1 MVQAMHGARGIR
13 DAEDALVRAHLPL
26 VQYLVAE
33 VSQRIPAHVSRDDL
47 ESAAMAGLAQAARSF
62 DAERGVPFDRFASR
76 RIRGALLDELRSRD
90 WATRS
95 MRSSAR
101 AVHKAGDELTALL
114 GRRPSPAEVA
124 ERLGCDVAEVDA
136 VAAGVARA
144 NVVNYESLFED
155 GAGEDML
162 PIDDADAPDA
172 SLLERERQAYLVD
185 AVAALPARLQ
195 RVVIGYFF
203 EERSMHE
210 LGTEL
215 GVTDSRISQMRA
227 EALTLLREGLD
238 AQLQPESAPVPAR
251 PGGRVARRKDAYFA
265 AIADRRSPL
274 ERIAAPASLGELL
287 PA

>member
-1 MVQAMHGARGIR
+1 MDGARG
-13 DAEDALVRAHLPL
+13 AMETEDALVRAHLPL

-33 VSQRIPAHVSRDDL
+33 VFQRVPAHVCRDDL

-62 DAERGVPFDRFASR
+62 DADRGVPFDRFASR

-95 MRSSAR
+95 VRSLAR
-101 AVHKAGDELTALL
+101 SVAKAGDELTALL
-114 GRRPSPAEVA
+114 GRPPSPAEVA
-124 ERLGCDVAEVDA
+124 ERLGCDVAEVQA

-155 GAGEDML
+155 GTGEDLL
-162 PIDDADAPDA
+162 PMDDGDAPDA
-172 SLLERERQAYLVD
+172 CLLERERQAYLVD

-210 LGTEL
+210 LGEEL

-227 EALTLLREGLD
+227 EALILLREGLD
-238 AQLQPESAPVPAR
+238 AQLQPESTPAPAR

-265 AIADRRSPL
+265 AIAERRSPL